1 MTDDIQTILNWQWST
16 VGGYCSQDKAELYDL
31 AKLVKDL
38 RPERVLEI
46 GVCEGG
52 WLWCM
57 EPFFAPGATII
68 GIDSLENPVIRIQNL
83 RSVIARLGDKHPT
96 TLIEDISQS
105 EESLAKVKAI
115 LGGKP
120 LDLLHIDGGHEEE
133 RARSDWE
140 RYAPLVRPGGIVA
153 IHDVRGVG
161 YREQEVDVL
170 WAEIEAVENL
180 TTFVLSHRE
189 NQMGIGVVIM

>member
-46 GVCEGG
+46 GVCEEG

-68 GIDSLENPVIRIQNL
+68 GIDSLENPVIRIDNL
-83 RSVIARLGDKHPT
+83 HGVMARLAKTHPA

-105 EESLAKVKAI
+105 DESLAKVKDI
-115 LGGKP
+115 LDGKP

-161 YREQEVDVL
+161 YMEQEVDKL

-180 TTFVLSHRE
+180 TTFVLSHRA

>member
-1 MTDDIQTILNWQWST
+1 MDDIRTTLNWQWST

-68 GIDSLENPVIRIQNL
+68 GIDSLENPVIRIDNL
-83 RSVIARLGDKHPT
+83 HGVMARLAKTHPA

-105 EESLAKVKAI
+105 DESLAKVKSI
-115 LGGKP
+115 LGRKE